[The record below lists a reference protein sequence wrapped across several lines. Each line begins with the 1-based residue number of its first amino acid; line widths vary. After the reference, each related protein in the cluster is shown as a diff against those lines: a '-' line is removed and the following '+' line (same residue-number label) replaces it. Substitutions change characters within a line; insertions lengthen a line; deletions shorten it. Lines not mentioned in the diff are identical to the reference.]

1 MIDFLPP
8 NEEDFT
14 FTPLYYECF
23 DDKADFNIARY
34 PFSYLRYFFCN
45 KESLP
50 ILTLQIDETKIE
62 RFDMFK
68 NIFMRGDYFYL
79 IAYHYFLNVGNYDYD
94 DKSEGMMKIKNE
106 NGETIKT
113 ISYFEPLYQ
122 ALQGEKNKAK
132 TLLRHEYILSKN
144 KYAYI
149 NKLIQL
155 LFKDYNDLDDAIRKE
170 KNVFAKYGITVKEVY
185 LEIFR
190 DFYSNFVDYLSKEN
204 FDTLKKFVYPSKK
217 EVQSFRFAKRKTYRN
232 LKDMTAREMII
243 NSIHTNLINT
253 GFISDKTTY
262 EQIDDLFN
270 NKRRELS
277 KIVWLKNVTALF
289 TFYKIMEADKIVEG
303 TEDEHWKILADYFIL
318 ENDSEI
324 SREELKTK
332 KMSTNYNLINELR
345 SIFDLLKIIV
355 A

>member
-1 MIDFLPP
+1 MIDFLPHH
-8 NEEDFT
+8 EEDFT
-14 FTPLYYECF
+14 FTPLYYQCSDGE
-23 DDKADFNIARY
+23 ADLNIARY
-34 PFSYLRYFFCN
+34 PFSDLRYFFCN

-50 ILTLQIDETKIE
+50 IIALKIDETKIE
-62 RFDMFK
+62 KFDMFR

-79 IAYHYFLNVGNYDYD
+79 IAYHYFLNVGNYDYN
-94 DKSEGMMKIKNE
+94 DKSEGMMKIKNG

-122 ALQGEKNKAK
+122 ALQLEKNKAK
-132 TLLRHEYILSKN
+132 TLLRHEYILSKS
-144 KYAYI
+144 KYTYI

-155 LFKDYNDLDDAIRKE
+155 LFRDYNDLDDAIRKE
-170 KNVFAKYGITVKEVY
+170 KNVFAKYGIAVKEVY

-190 DFYSNFVDYLSKEN
+190 DFYSNLVDYLSKEN
-204 FDTLKKFVYPSKK
+204 FDTLKKFVYPSNK
-217 EVQSFRFAKRKTYRN
+217 EVQSFRLAKRKTYRN
-232 LKDMTAREMII
+232 LRDMTARRMII
-243 NSIHTNLINT
+243 ESIHINLINT

-289 TFYKIMEADKIVEG
+289 TLYKVMEADKIVED
-303 TEDEHWKILADYFIL
+303 TEGKHWKILADYFIL

-332 KMSTNYNLINELR
+332 KISTNHNLINELI
-345 SIFDLLKIIV
+345 SIFDRLKIIV